1 MRPEFC
7 LDYRAASEGDD
18 ASIMFVGRQL
28 SPRFRRHV
36 NPYRQPMDP
45 LLHELCALLRRDSRA
60 HTILL
65 YGSRADGTENEFSDY
80 DIAAFAD
87 VPATKRDTRIVAG
100 RFLDVFLHP
109 EAVLAAPSVEHLTL
123 RGSRILVQRGS
134 EASAFLAR
142 LDAMFD
148 RGPEPLPPDEIDAR
162 RIWARKMAL
171 RMRRGDIEGDFRR
184 AWLLTALL
192 EDYFA
197 LRGMWYRGPKKSFQ
211 WLLESDAAT
220 HRAFE
225 SALKPNAS
233 FDAIDD
239 VVELVIATP
248 VPNDA
253 TSGT

>member
-1 MRPEFC
+1 MS
-7 LDYRAASEGDD
+7 A
-18 ASIMFVGRQL
+18 QL
-28 SPRFRRHV
+28 SSNVGPNH
-36 NPYRQPMDP
+36 QPMDP
-45 LLHELCALLRRDSRA
+45 LLREVCVSLERDSRA

-65 YGSRADGTENEFSDY
+65 YGSRANGTENEFSDY

-87 VPATKRDTRIVAG
+87 VPAAKRDTRVVAG
-100 RFLDVFLHP
+100 QFLDVFLHP
-109 EAVLAAPSVEHLTL
+109 EAALAAPSTEHLTL

-162 RIWARKMAL
+162 RTWAGKMAL

-184 AWLLTALL
+184 VWLLTALL

-197 LRGMWYRGPKKSFQ
+197 LRGMWYQGPKKSFQ
-211 WLLESDAAT
+211 WLREFDAAT

-225 SALKPNAS
+225 NALKPSAS

-239 VVELVIATP
+239 VVGFVIATP
-248 VPNDA
+248 VPDDA
-253 TSGT
+253 TTAT